1 MACDCGRYT
10 KVCIKER
17 RIGRRCTR
25 KDTTPVLFAKG
36 ELYCFAV
43 IFGLRPSDIRFA
55 SLEGEWNI
63 TKSNGLNITFA
74 KRKYHADERQYI
86 TKNYQEVRTYSPLK
100 AVVQYKRADTEI
112 NPYRL
117 FYCP

>member
-1 MACDCGRYT
+1 MLSQ
-10 KVCIKER
+10 
-17 RIGRRCTR
+17 RRCVPE
-25 KDTTPVLFAKG
+25 DTTPTLFACS
-36 ELYCFAV
+36 ELYCIAV
-43 IFGLRPSDIRFA
+43 IFGLRPSDICFA

-74 KRKYHADERQYI
+74 KRKYHADECQHI
-86 TKNYQEVRTYSPLK
+86 TKNYQKVRTYSPLK

-117 FYCP
+117 FYCPSAPVAKSSGIGVV

>member
-1 MACDCGRYT
+1 MGDR
-10 KVCIKER
+10 
-17 RIGRRCTR
+17 RRCVPE
-25 KDTTPVLFAKG
+25 DTTPTLFACS

-43 IFGLRPSDIRFA
+43 IFGLRPSDICSA

-74 KRKYHADERQYI
+74 KRKYHSDECQHI

-117 FYCP
+117 FTAL